1 MITVTSNAVNHIKK
15 LLSSRGKETC
25 AIKLTIETKGCS
37 GLSYSMEFVDC
48 PDEKDEVLNVEDV
61 KIFIDPKAT
70 LFLLGT
76 TMDYEEGVLESGFK
90 FINPNE
96 KADVVVAS
104 LFTSDT

>member
-15 LLSSRGKETC
+15 LLSSREKKPVG
-25 AIKLTIETKGCS
+25 IKLDIETKGCS
-37 GLSYSMEFVDC
+37 GLSYKMQYVDVADKN
-48 PDEKDEVLNVEDV
+48 DELITVEDIN
-61 KIFIDPKAT
+61 IFVDPKAT

-96 KADVVVAS
+96 KGRCGCGESFHV
-104 LFTSDT
+104 